1 MKCSQYLW
9 NYFQMNKDHPEYSNA
24 QVQGEL
30 RLLLGDEKIVSDTD
44 GAELS
49 EREALSI
56 YGRNQNMLREAFDLG
71 SRKLFATVV
80 EKQQMSDD
88 EWQKAKLEAWAE
100 AEAAQEAQE
109 EPEEPEKSEEDCP
122 ACAVPGAEG

>member
-1 MKCSQYLW
+1 MKCSTYLW
-9 NYFQMNKDHPEYSNA
+9 NYFTMNKEHPEYSNA

-49 EREALSI
+49 ERDALSI

-71 SRKLFATVV
+71 SKPLFAFVC
-80 EKQQMSDD
+80 KQQQVSDD

-100 AEAAQEAQE
+100 AEQETQEA
-109 EPEEPEKSEEDCP
+109 EDCP
-122 ACAVPGAEG
+122 ECAIPEAEG

>member
-1 MKCSQYLW
+1 MKCSTYLW
-9 NYFQMNKDHPEYSNA
+9 NYFTMNKEHPEYSNA

-30 RLLLGDEKIVSDTD
+30 RFLLGDEKIVSDTD

-56 YGRNQNMLREAFDLG
+56 YGRNQDMLREAFDLG
-71 SRKLFATVV
+71 SRKLFAAVV

-88 EWQKAKLEAWAE
+88 EWHKAKAE
-100 AEAAQEAQE
+100 AEQAAQQDDEKKEEA
-109 EPEEPEKSEEDCP
+109 D
-122 ACAVPGAEG
+122 G